1 MAQYKSRDS
10 QNPYRTGVLVGNYVE
25 DNFGQEI
32 AVTEVS
38 HKIKLHDKFRHKTLL
53 FDWHPS

>member
-25 DNFGQEI
+25 DNFGQEL
-32 AVTEVS
+32 AAREVR
-38 HKIKLHDKFRHKTLL
+38 IF
-53 FDWHPS
+53 